1 MNTTVTGPDNGQQ
14 ARDLALA
21 EYKQI
26 KNEQAARISTRDNL
40 IYVTLV
46 AIAGALTIA
55 HSAHSPGYLL
65 LVPPVAST
73 LGWTYLCNDHMIT
86 AIGRYV
92 RQHPALTAMRWES
105 DHPADRRR
113 AVRKTI
119 QLAVDLATFCGSA
132 LAALTTFWL
141 APASHP
147 PLLTAASVIEAAAT
161 GALACQFTA
170 YADIP
175 LTRAL
180 RGLSLAALARRAAA
194 RSRTAGACAGPAAEI
209 ISFGYGH
216 GPAPRAHAVI
226 DVRAHFRDPHADPGL
241 RGLTAADPRVTGAV
255 LATPGI
261 PELIAAVTALVRA
274 YGRGPQP
281 AAVTVAV
288 GCAGGRH
295 RSAVIAA
302 EAARQLRRSGIP
314 ATVTHRD
321 MHRPVLTRTE
331 TR

>member
-1 MNTTVTGPDNGQQ
+1 MNATVTGPDSGQQ
-14 ARDLALA
+14 ARELALA

-132 LAALTTFWL
+132 LTALAAFWL
-141 APASHP
+141 APVPHP
-147 PLLTAASVIEAAAT
+147 ALLTAASVIEAAVT
-161 GALACQFTA
+161 GGLACQFTA
-170 YADIP
+170 YAAVP
-175 LTRAL
+175 LTRA
-180 RGLSLAALARRAAA
+180 LSLAALARRVAA
-194 RSRTAGACAGPAAEI
+194 RGRAAGIGRCAGPAAEI

-261 PELIAAVTALVRA
+261 PELIAAVTVLVRA